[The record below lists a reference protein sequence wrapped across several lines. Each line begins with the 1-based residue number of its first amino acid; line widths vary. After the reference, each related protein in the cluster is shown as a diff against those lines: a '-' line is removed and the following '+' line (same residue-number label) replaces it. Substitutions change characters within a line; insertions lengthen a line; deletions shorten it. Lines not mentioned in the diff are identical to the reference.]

1 MESVTMRRI
10 LPLLM
15 AAVALSAP
23 SLQAQVS
30 VTADVAVKSRYLF
43 AGMVFWKGPMT
54 QPKLTLSTTSGNG
67 TLTVNGGAVYMH
79 GDYNELM
86 ELDVWGDYYHQLSDQ
101 IGAYVGAG
109 YYNFKHFLVEDEY
122 AGSPELYGGLVLYVP
137 LTPSVYIAKDF
148 DLTEG
153 THVTFSLSH
162 PVALA
167 ENGTSLTFT
176 GNLDYNHEYYRPDS
190 GFSYADLTAT
200 LALPLGP
207 LTVSPMVAVQAAIAD
222 DGYFGDW
229 GIFGISAS
237 MGF

>member
-1 MESVTMRRI
+1 MRRI

-162 PVALA
+162 PLALA

-200 LALPLGP
+200 LALPFGP